1 MKESFYFSHDYNARN
16 DQKILMLRGK
26 FGNEGYALFFYIL
39 ETMAEESQGYI

>member
-39 ETMAEESQGYI
+39 ETIGGL